1 MKVTT
6 VSIMSGF
13 GTGGGGGG
21 GGVGIACGIPI

>member
-6 VSIMSGF
+6 VPIMSGF